1 MVHADEHGQ
10 VLEHIQLVAD
20 QLHDAVQAGDG
31 EVGRAVNVGLDTDQ
45 VVVRVGVAV
54 DVVGLVVLEG
64 HEVLGKFF
72 QHDEY
77 SFQIVALCLAFE
89 LQNFGVV

>member
-1 MVHADEHGQ
+1 M
-10 VLEHIQLVAD
+10 
-20 QLHDAVQAGDG
+20 
-31 EVGRAVNVGLDTDQ
+31 GLDTDQ

-77 SFQIVALCLAFE
+77 SFQIVALRLALE
-89 LQNFGVV
+89 LQNFGVVLLLTAEG